1 MGLRVKSTWLV
12 VSIALTAL
20 IIGLATVLGA
30 QAAPTQLV
38 CGHLKQRQTKELVR
52 TEARKLQLLER
63 RGTPMRDP
71 HHRFRYC
78 VRSNVPPPD
87 PPPPDPPPSGNL
99 VPKGGPGGAWNL
111 KFHDEFSGDSLD
123 TTKWVNENSAGSPH
137 YGPQGG
143 TSFKPSNATVG
154 GGQLNITFHP
164 NGAYAGAPHN
174 GARIDTYGKYGFTYG
189 YLEFRAQMPNHDGS
203 WAGLWTNADSH
214 PGPGPDWPANGEFDV
229 VETLGDNN
237 TPLVHVHE
245 GVTQGSL
252 QDRAWSGGGRTYG
265 DANTAWH
272 TYAMDWEPNAVR
284 FYYDGNLVSTFS
296 PSTSG
301 GWVPDEPH
309 HVIVY
314 LEALNS
320 GSPPPADSM
329 QVDYVRVWQR

>member
-20 IIGLATVLGA
+20 IVGLATVLGA
-30 QAAPTQLV
+30 QAAPTLV
-38 CGHLKQRQTKELVR
+38 CGNVKERNTKELVR

-63 RGTPMRDP
+63 DGAPMRDP

-78 VRSNVPPPD
+78 VWTNGGPPD
-87 PPPPDPPPSGNL
+87 PPPPGDNVQPN
-99 VPKGGPGGAWNL
+99 GGPGGNWNL
-111 KFHDEFSGDSLD
+111 KFHDEFSGDSLN
-123 TTKWVNENSAGSPH
+123 TQKWVNENSAGSPH

-143 TSFKPSNATVG
+143 TAFKPSNATVG
-154 GGQLNITFHP
+154 GGHLNIDLDP
-164 NGAYAGAPHN
+164 NQSYAGAPHT
-174 GARIDTYGKYGFTYG
+174 GARIDTFGKYGFTYG

-237 TPLVHVHE
+237 TPQVHIHQ

-252 QDRAWSGGGRTYG
+252 QDRVWDGGGRTYG
-265 DANTAWH
+265 NANTAWH
-272 TYAMDWEPNAVR
+272 TYAMAWEANQVR
-284 FYYDGNLVSTFS
+284 FYYDGDLVSTFS
-296 PSTSG
+296 PGSS
-301 GWVPDEPH
+301 GWVPNTPH
-309 HVIVY
+309 HVILY
-314 LEALNS
+314 LESLNE
-320 GSPPPADSM
+320 GSPPPPDSM